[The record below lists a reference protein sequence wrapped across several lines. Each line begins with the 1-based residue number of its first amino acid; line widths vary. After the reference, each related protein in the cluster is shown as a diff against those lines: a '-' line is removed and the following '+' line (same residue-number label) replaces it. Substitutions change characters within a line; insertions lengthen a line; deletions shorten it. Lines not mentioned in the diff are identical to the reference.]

1 MRPERQQKVGSM
13 LVIDFYDEKAVADSS
28 LGFAVI
34 VAGHNGKWVFCRHK
48 ERRTYELPGGH
59 REAGEAI
66 LETARRELHEETGAI
81 DYDIR
86 LVCAYTITSDT
97 ASSCGMLFAADIRRF
112 ESLPPDMEMAE
123 IILCDDMPD
132 QLTYPQ
138 IQPVLFAKATGKP
151 VKM

>member
-1 MRPERQQKVGSM
+1 M
-13 LVIDFYDEKAVADSS
+13 LVIDFYDEQAVDDAL

-34 VAGHNGKWVFCRHK
+34 VAKHGGKWVFCRHK

-66 LETARRELHEETGAI
+66 METARRELHEETGAV
-81 DYDIR
+81 DYAIR
-86 LVCAYTITSDT
+86 LICAYAITSDT
-97 ASSCGMLFAADIRRF
+97 ASSCGMLFAADIKRF
-112 ESLPPDMEMAE
+112 EALPPDMEMAE
-123 IILCDDMPD
+123 IIFCDAMPE

-151 VKM
+151 VKTEPRAL